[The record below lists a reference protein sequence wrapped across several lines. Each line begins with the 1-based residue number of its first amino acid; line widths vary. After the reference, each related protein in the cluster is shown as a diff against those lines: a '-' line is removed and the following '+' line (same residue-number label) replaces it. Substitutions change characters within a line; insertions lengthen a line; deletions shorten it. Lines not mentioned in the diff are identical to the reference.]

1 MSNNDDEDPIT
12 QIKSTAAEEETTQPS
27 AMEPSG
33 SEMPEESPTIIFGG
47 GDEVDAP
54 STEHQQVGDAT
65 SPSATTSSSKDGEE
79 EIKQEEQS
87 PSAQQPP
94 KQRQAVVAPLPL
106 EWTRMAECSEDIDKN
121 PANIVRYPWDVIDID
136 PNETELT
143 IVGTAGQKITR
154 MGRDLHTKISPDITN
169 LCFRSHLIRTMEGI
183 GQLKHLEILELYD
196 NQIDELR
203 ELDGSIGV
211 TTTTTGGDKVGE
223 KSEED
228 TKDDGD
234 EKEGNENKEKEE
246 DKSGLPG
253 TNLRVLDI
261 SYNVIRD
268 MGPVSLCPNLQE
280 LCE

>member
-1 MSNNDDEDPIT
+1 MSNNDDEDPT
-12 QIKSTAAEEETTQPS
+12 TPIKSTEIEETKEPS
-27 AMEPSG
+27 SSMEPSG
-33 SEMPEESPTIIFGG
+33 HEIPEESPTIIFGG
-47 GDEVDAP
+47 GNEVDAP
-54 STEHQQVGDAT
+54 SSEHQQGEEAT
-65 SPSATTSSSKDGEE
+65 LPPATKSSKEE
-79 EIKQEEQS
+79 ETNQEE
-87 PSAQQPP
+87 PSPP

-136 PNETELT
+136 PNDTELT

-154 MGRDLHTKISPDITN
+154 MGRELHTKISPNITN

-203 ELDGSIGV
+203 ELDGSIV
-211 TTTTTGGDKVGE
+211 TSTTGGDLVGG

-228 TKDDGD
+228 TKDDG
-234 EKEGNENKEKEE
+234 EKEGNDNKEEE
-246 DKSGLPG
+246 DVKPGLPG

-280 LCE
+280 LCEWYMILCI